1 MGVSLRMRPHTLA
14 IFITYIRG
22 VFLSCCSYKVVG
34 DVNYKLTG
42 EDPEMAQSLQ
52 CYDSCVYERFDQPGI
67 LYCFK
72 TGKLASF
79 CTDSSSSMSSV
90 TTPTPTTMN
99 SQPPEIGGTE

>member
-1 MGVSLRMRPHTLA
+1 MTAVSMKGGRHNVDNEDF
-14 IFITYIRG
+14 IFYCNNR
-22 VFLSCCSYKVVG
+22 L
-34 DVNYKLTG
+34 
-42 EDPEMAQSLQ
+42 
-52 CYDSCVYERFDQPGI
+52 DQPGI

-99 SQPPEIGGTE
+99 SQPPGKFGLGDS